1 MAKEASTNLVKYIA
15 TSKTALNFFELLNLS
30 RDRKIH
36 TPDIY
41 GAHLPILST
50 QPETR
55 KLQPVC
61 FRLVTLQSSG
71 RYQNAFAS
79 FTPA

>member
-1 MAKEASTNLVKYIA
+1 MAEEAFTILVIYIA

-30 RDRKIH
+30 RGREIH
-36 TPDIY
+36 TPDTY
-41 GAHLPILST
+41 GAHLPVLST
-50 QPETR
+50 EPETR

-61 FRLVTLQSSG
+61 FRFVALLSSS
-71 RYQNAFAS
+71 RYQNTFAS